1 MGVLLKSAKYSNL
14 FLRIVSAA
22 IILPVAIALVWLGEW
37 PFTIFIA
44 LLSGIMCVE
53 WARLSLASSKW
64 ISLILPIAAACAVL
78 ILQFGYGAAAV
89 GLVVVSAILIC
100 GLARW
105 GAVDDIKLTIFG
117 FLYISAAGMSLAWLR
132 SIPANGLETVSCLV
146 GVVIAM
152 DIGAYAVGCTVGGP
166 KMAPKISPGK
176 TWSGLLGGSI
186 CAGGVGVVAA
196 VISGQSTLFTFAVL
210 GVVLGLAAQAGD
222 LIESALKRRYNAKDS
237 GTLIPGHGGVL
248 DRLDG
253 FLTVAPLAVLIV
265 WINGGSPF
273 TWT

>member
-1 MGVLLKSAKYSNL
+1 
-14 FLRIVSAA
+14 
-22 IILPVAIALVWLGEW
+22 
-37 PFTIFIA
+37 
-44 LLSGIMCVE
+44 
-53 WARLSLASSKW
+53 
-64 ISLILPIAAACAVL
+64 
-78 ILQFGYGAAAV
+78 
-89 GLVVVSAILIC
+89 
-100 GLARW
+100 
-105 GAVDDIKLTIFG
+105 
-117 FLYISAAGMSLAWLR
+117 
-132 SIPANGLETVSCLV
+132 
-146 GVVIAM
+146 
-152 DIGAYAVGCTVGGP
+152 
-166 KMAPKISPGK
+166 MAPKISPGK

-222 LIESALKRRYNAKDS
+222 LIESALKRRYNVKDS

-253 FLTVAPLAVLIV
+253 FLTAAPLAGLIV